1 MSKAF
6 SRRRQRPFPTGVPM
20 RTGRG
25 ARASGGAVVRE
36 FVRGERGNVAI
47 ETALALV
54 GLLTAFVFLVDI
66 LGDAYAEDRAD
77 RAARSMAYALA
88 LDPDGALPWHIL
100 ESNGGIQIDYQA
112 CGNLLPDDDTA
123 TCGGWTLTVYRDV
136 GPADLAKVLAGED
149 PAGGEMVLVKLEKQ
163 PAQQAQGNVT
173 PAIWGGNAPIFAFG
187 AARHEP
193 GS

>member
-1 MSKAF
+1 MRAGRSA
-6 SRRRQRPFPTGVPM
+6 RP
-20 RTGRG
+20 
-25 ARASGGAVVRE
+25 AGGTVVRD

-54 GLLTAFVFLVDI
+54 GLLTAFVLLMNI
-66 LGDAYAEDRAD
+66 LGVAYAEDRAD

-100 ESNGGIQIDYQA
+100 ESNGGIHIDHQA
-112 CGNLLPDDDTA
+112 CGNLLPDDDTD

-136 GPADLAKVLAGED
+136 GPADLAKVVAGED
-149 PAGGEMVLVKLEKQ
+149 PAGGEMVLVKLERQ
-163 PAQQAQGNVT
+163 LAQQAQGNVS
-173 PAIWGGNAPIFAFG
+173 PAIWGGNAKIVVFG

-193 GS
+193 GG